1 MSAAVQR
8 LPRYDPTKILA
19 ATLVFSL
26 GVHAAYV
33 LSLNPSLK
41 NRGDNKPIEIELF
54 EVKPPPPPPPPPE
67 PEPEVE
73 KPKPKP
79 PPPKIKVAEPKPIV
93 EEPPPPTEEA
103 PKEEAKPPP
112 IFIGVS
118 MSGTSSAGTFS
129 APVGNT
135 AMGGMAPKA
144 PNPAEVQA
152 YKAPKYV
159 PPGGADS
166 DPEVAPGG
174 EFKIPYP
181 EEAKRNGIEGTV
193 RLRITVDFEGK
204 VTEVKILN
212 GPGYGLD
219 EAAREALRRFK
230 FKPAMKAGE
239 AVSTTITYNYTFL
252 LD

>member
-1 MSAAVQR
+1 MTVAVQR
-8 LPRYDPTKILA
+8 APRYDPTKILA
-19 ATLVFSL
+19 ATLIFSI

-33 LSLNPSLK
+33 LSLNPSLRDQK
-41 NRGDNKPIEIELF
+41 ENKPIEIELF
-54 EVKPPPPPPPPPE
+54 EVKPPEPPPPP

-73 KPKPKP
+73 KPKPP
-79 PPPKIKVAEPKPIV
+79 PPPVQKIKVAQPKPMPV

-118 MSGTSSAGTFS
+118 MSGTSSNGAFA
-129 APVGNT
+129 APVGNS

-144 PNPAEVQA
+144 PNPDDVKA

-166 DPEVAPGG
+166 DPVAEAEV
-174 EFKIPYP
+174 KIPYP
-181 EEAKRNGIEGTV
+181 EEAKRAGVEGTV
-193 RLRITVDFEGK
+193 RLRITVDFEGH
-204 VTEVKILN
+204 VTEVKVLS

-219 EAAREALRRFK
+219 EAAREAIKRFK

>member
-1 MSAAVQR
+1 MSVAVQR
-8 LPRYDPTKILA
+8 APRYDPTRILA
-19 ATLVFSL
+19 VTLVVSF

-33 LSLNPSLK
+33 ISLRPSL
-41 NRGDNKPIEIELF
+41 RDRAENKPIEIELF
-54 EVKPPPPPPPPPE
+54 EVKPPPPPPPEPE
-67 PEPEVE
+67 PEPE
-73 KPKPKP
+73 KPKPPPP
-79 PPPKIKVAEPKPIV
+79 PPPKIKVAVPKPVV

-129 APVGNT
+129 APVGNS
-135 AMGGMAPKA
+135 AMGGIAPKA
-144 PNPAEVQA
+144 PNPEEVKP

-181 EEAKRNGIEGTV
+181 DEAKKAGVEGTV
-193 RLRITVDFEGK
+193 RLRITVDFEGH

-219 EAAREALRRFK
+219 EAAREALKRFK
-230 FKPAMKAGE
+230 FRPAMKAGE

>member
-1 MSAAVQR
+1 MSVAVQR

-19 ATLVFSL
+19 ATLALSIL
-26 GVHAAYV
+26 GHAAYV
-33 LSLNPSLK
+33 MSLDPSL
-41 NRGDNKPIEIELF
+41 RGAESQKPIELVMF
-54 EVKPPPPPPPPPE
+54 EVEPPKPPPPPE
-67 PEPEVE
+67 PEPEPE
-73 KPKPKP
+73 KPKP
-79 PPPKIKVAEPKPIV
+79 PPPKPQVKVAKPLPVPV

-112 IFIGVS
+112 IFIGMTMS
-118 MSGTSSAGTFS
+118 STSTSGTFA
-129 APVGNT
+129 APVGNS
-135 AMGGMAPKA
+135 AMGSMPKQA
-144 PNPAEVQA
+144 PNPEDVKA

-166 DPEVAPGG
+166 DPVAQDEV
-174 EFKIPYP
+174 KIPYP
-181 EEAKRNGIEGTV
+181 EEAKRAGVEGTV
-193 RLRITVDFEGK
+193 RLRITVDFEGH
-204 VTEVKILN
+204 VTEVKILS

-219 EAAREALRRFK
+219 EAAREALKRFK

>member
-1 MSAAVQR
+1 MSVAVQR

-19 ATLVFSL
+19 ATLVFSIGL
-26 GVHAAYV
+26 HAAYV
-33 LSLNPSLK
+33 ISLNPSL
-41 NRGDNKPIEIELF
+41 RGDAQNKPVELVMF
-54 EVKPPPPPPPPPE
+54 EVEPPKPPPE
-67 PEPEVE
+67 PEPEPE
-73 KPKPKP
+73 KPKP
-79 PPPKIKVAEPKPIV
+79 PPPKPQIKVAKPLPVPV

-112 IFIGVS
+112 IFIGMTMES
-118 MSGTSSAGTFS
+118 TSSAGTFA
-129 APVGNT
+129 APRGNS
-135 AMGGMAPKA
+135 AMGSMPKQA
-144 PNPAEVQA
+144 PNPDDVKA
-152 YKAPKYV
+152 YRAPKYV

-166 DPEVAPGG
+166 DPEVAAGG

-181 EEAKRNGIEGTV
+181 EEAKRAGVEGTV
-193 RLRITVDFEGK
+193 RLRITVDFEGH

-219 EAAREALRRFK
+219 EAAREALKRFK